1 MFTNKCKLNFQVLS
15 KKYCLFIFVF
25 CIVLLLSQKAYST
38 KLIFAAAD
46 TKPTAYSVEG
56 VQKGILVDIIN
67 EVFKRAGYDIEIK
80 LLPWARCIEEV
91 RLGRI
96 DGIFSS
102 YDLPERR
109 SFLIF
114 TKEVLIVQEQAFFV
128 RNDSK
133 ITFDGDLKKLSNNS
147 IGIITGTS
155 YGPRLDSAIKEGV
168 FKKNDPTSSI
178 ESNLRKL
185 IIKRVEIIP
194 SYKHVVLSTAKEL
207 GYLDKVKQLK
217 PAIEA
222 IPSYLAFSKNKAD
235 YAKII
240 KDYDTA
246 LLSMKKDGTYDAI
259 FSKYL
264 E

>member
-155 YGPRLDSAIKEGV
+155 YGPRLDSAINEGV